1 MKTFKALSAM
11 LDYPSADMQAA
22 LPEIRKVVRA
32 EGLLGPLA
40 LARFE
45 AAAEMLG
52 AHDLLTIQERWVGLF
67 DRVRS
72 LSLHLFEHVH
82 GDSRERGPAM
92 VDLLAH
98 YRKSGFE
105 VTASQLPDYL
115 PVILE
120 FLAQIPVVDA
130 RAMLGEVA
138 PLLAPVQLRLAKRGS
153 PYAGL
158 LAAVRELAGDS
169 ALPADDGLPERDP
182 TLEEINRDWSEAEV
196 RFGPGDAGPSGTAGA
211 ACGKATDWVARMN
224 AG

>member
-40 LARFE
+40 LARVE
-45 AAAEMLG
+45 AAAEMLS

-182 TLEEINRDWSEAEV
+182 TLEEIDRDWSEAEV
-196 RFGPGDAGPSGTAGA
+196 RFGPGDAGPGGTAGS